1 VSDYAGPVLGAV
13 GAVIGGVVGG
23 PVGAQWGWTIGATL
37 GGVYAQSQQVI
48 PGPKIGDVQ
57 RQTQQEG
64 GFRPIVYGR
73 SHPIAGNVI
82 ADGGPVIVKKRQ
94 RQGKGGPKVETESV
108 YRTYAV
114 GFCEG
119 WAELLQ
125 VWRNG
130 ILVYDAEDPSMAAE
144 NAKFLEYATWYPGT
158 FDQPASPDLEEIYGV
173 GQAPYFRG
181 TAYLSI
187 HNEDVT
193 DQRGAWSQ
201 WQVRVN
207 TQPPE
212 AYLTSKPYPIY
223 GQDRV
228 STAVGFGTG
237 NLRPVVQQIDGQ
249 LPEEVST
256 TLTFGV
262 ASLRAPIVTID
273 GQLPEEVSTGI
284 TFGVATLRAPIVTI
298 DGQPPEEIQ
307 TAISFETGIIRRALI
322 TQEQPAEEITT
333 TLTFGEASLYEP

>member
-1 VSDYAGPVLGAV
+1 
-13 GAVIGGVVGG
+13 VIGG
-23 PVGAQWGWTIGATL
+23 PVGAQWGWAIGATL
-37 GGVYAQSQQVI
+37 GGMYSASQQVI

-94 RQGKGGPKVETESV
+94 RQGKGGPKVETESA

-119 WAELLQ
+119 EATLLQ
-125 VWRNG
+125 AWRNG

-144 NAKFLEYATWYPGT
+144 NAKFLEYATWYTGR
-158 FDQPASPDLEEIYGV
+158 FDQGPSPALEEIFGV

-181 TAYLSI
+181 TAYLAL

-201 WQVRVN
+201 WQVRVFRGAARSY
-207 TQPPE
+207 TTP
-212 AYLTSKPYPIY
+212 PYPVIFTDSL
-223 GQDRV
+223 GIASSARK
-228 STAVGFGTG
+228 G
-237 NLRPVVQQIDGQ
+237 NHYTFPVEGMSVDSRALGGM
-249 LPEEVST
+249 LKDALLSY
-256 TLTFGV
+256 
-262 ASLRAPIVTID
+262 AS
-273 GQLPEEVSTGI
+273 
-284 TFGVATLRAPIVTI
+284 
-298 DGQPPEEIQ
+298 PPEEMD
-307 TAISFETGIIRRALI
+307 ISSMALGGTLVTPLLHYDYEPETMDISSVALGGDLEV
-322 TQEQPAEEITT
+322 TLLRYQNYEPESLGVSSVALGG
-333 TLTFGEASLYEP
+333 TLT

>member
-13 GAVIGGVVGG
+13 GAVVGFAVGG
-23 PVGAQWGWTIGATL
+23 PSGAMWGWTIGATL
-37 GGVYAQSQQVI
+37 GGMYSASQQVI

-94 RQGKGGPKVETESV
+94 RQGKGGPKVETESA

-119 WAELLQ
+119 EAILLQ
-125 VWRNG
+125 AWRNG

-144 NAKFLEYATWYPGT
+144 NAKFLEYATWYTGS

-181 TAYLSI
+181 TAYLSL

-201 WQVRVN
+201 WQVRVFRGAARSY
-207 TQPPE
+207 TTP
-212 AYLTSKPYPIY
+212 PYPVIFSDSLGSTSLSRSGGHY
-223 GQDRV
+223 TFPVEGV
-228 STAVGFGTG
+228 SI
-237 NLRPVVQQIDGQ
+237 N
-249 LPEEVST
+249 
-256 TLTFGV
+256 
-262 ASLRAPIVTID
+262 SLAL
-273 GQLPEEVSTGI
+273 GG
-284 TFGVATLRAPIVTI
+284 TLRDTLLSYAWS
-298 DGQPPEEIQ
+298 PEEI
-307 TAISFETGIIRRALI
+307 TISGVALGG
-322 TQEQPAEEITT
+322 
-333 TLTFGEASLYEP
+333 TLTTPKISYTQDPESLGVSSLALGGDLETVLLRYQNYEPEPLEISSVALGGTLT

>member
-1 VSDYAGPVLGAV
+1 MSDYAGPVLGAV

-23 PVGAQWGWTIGATL
+23 VVGAQWGWAIGATL
-37 GGVYAQSQQVI
+37 GGMYSASQQVI

-82 ADGGPVIVKKRQ
+82 ADGGPVIVKKKQ
-94 RQGKGGPKVETESV
+94 RQGKGGPKVETESA

-181 TAYLSI
+181 TAYLSL

-212 AYLTSKPYPIY
+212 AYLTSKPYPAY
-223 GQDRV
+223 GQEGMGVEHDFG
-228 STAVGFGTG
+228 VGA
-237 NLRPVVQQIDGQ
+237 LIQQMHQIDGATEQ
-249 LPEEVST
+249 VGVGM
-256 TLTFGV
+256 TFGA
-262 ASLRAPIVTID
+262 ASLRPPV
-273 GQLPEEVSTGI
+273 VS
-284 TFGVATLRAPIVTI
+284 VVM
-298 DGQPPEEIQ
+298 PPEEIQ
-307 TAISFETGIIRRALI
+307 LGMTFDTAILRSPLVSVVMPPEEIQPDMTFGTAILREALI
-322 TQEQPAEEITT
+322 TQEQAPEEIQTT
-333 TLTFGEASLYEP
+333 FTFGEASLYAP

>member
-1 VSDYAGPVLGAV
+1 MSDYAGPVLGAV
-13 GAVIGGVVGG
+13 GAVIGGVIGG

-144 NAKFLEYATWYPGT
+144 NAKFLEYATWYTGS
-158 FDQPASPDLEEIYGV
+158 FDQGPSPALEEIFGV

-181 TAYLSI
+181 TAYLVL

-212 AYLTSKPYPIY
+212 AYLTSKLYPAY
-223 GQDRV
+223 GQDGIGV
-228 STAVGFGTG
+228 EHNFGAG
-237 NLRPVVQQIDGQ
+237 ALIRKVHQIDGATEQ
-249 LPEEVST
+249 VGVGM
-256 TLTFGV
+256 TFGT
-262 ASLRAPIVTID
+262 ASLRPPV
-273 GQLPEEVSTGI
+273 VS
-284 TFGVATLRAPIVTI
+284 VAM
-298 DGQPPEEIQ
+298 PPEEIQ
-307 TAISFETGIIRRALI
+307 PGMTFGTAILRAPVVPLGPQTPEEAQVTFTFGTAILREALI

-333 TLTFGEASLYEP
+333 TFTFGEASLYAP

>member
-1 VSDYAGPVLGAV
+1 MTDFAGPILGTV
-13 GAVIGGVVGG
+13 GAVVGFAVGG
-23 PVGAQWGWTIGATL
+23 PSGAMWGWTIGATL
-37 GGVYAQSQQVI
+37 GGMYSASQQVI
-48 PGPKIGDVQ
+48 PGPKIGEVA
-57 RQTQQEG
+57 RQTSQEG

-82 ADGGPVIVKKRQ
+82 ADGGPFIVVHRES
-94 RQGKGGPKVETESV
+94 QGKGGPKVEYESV

-125 VWRNG
+125 AWRNG

-144 NAKFLEYATWYPGT
+144 NAKFLEYATWYTGS

-201 WQVRVN
+201 WQVRVFRG
-207 TQPPE
+207 
-212 AYLTSKPYPIY
+212 AAKSYTSTMYPLY
-223 GQDRV
+223 GIDGASLSATFAPATMTRLV
-228 STAVGFGTG
+228 TSTAGSEAATTAFSFGT
-237 NLRPVVQQIDGQ
+237 
-249 LPEEVST
+249 
-256 TLTFGV
+256 
-262 ASLRAPIVTID
+262 
-273 GQLPEEVSTGI
+273 
-284 TFGVATLRAPIVTI
+284 ATLRAPVVPL
-298 DGQPPEEIQ
+298 GPQPPEEIQ
-307 TAISFETGIIRRALI
+307 PAMTFGTAALREALI
-322 TQEQPAEEITT
+322 THEQPAEEITT
-333 TLTFGEASLYEP
+333 TFTFGEASLYEP

>member
-1 VSDYAGPVLGAV
+1 MSDYAGPVLGAV

-144 NAKFLEYATWYPGT
+144 NAKFLEYATWYTGS
-158 FDQPASPDLEEIYGV
+158 FDQGPSPALEEIFGV

-181 TAYLSI
+181 TAYLVL

-212 AYLTSKPYPIY
+212 AYLTSKLYPAY
-223 GQDRV
+223 GQDGIGV
-228 STAVGFGTG
+228 EHDVGVGA
-237 NLRPVVQQIDGQ
+237 LIRKVRQIDGAAEQ
-249 LPEEVST
+249 IGVGM
-256 TLTFGV
+256 TFGT
-262 ASLRAPIVTID
+262 ASLRAPVVSVVMP
-273 GQLPEEVSTGI
+273 PEEIQPGM
-284 TFGVATLRAPIVTI
+284 TFGTASLRAPVVPL
-298 DGQPPEEIQ
+298 GPQPPEEIQ
-307 TAISFETGIIRRALI
+307 PGMTFGTAVLREALI

-333 TLTFGEASLYEP
+333 TFTFGEASLYEP

>member
-1 VSDYAGPVLGAV
+1 MSDFAAPVLGAV
-13 GAVIGGVVGG
+13 GAVIGWGVGG

-125 VWRNG
+125 AWRNG

-144 NAKFLEYATWYPGT
+144 NAKFLEYATWYTGS
-158 FDQPASPDLEEIYGV
+158 FDQGPSPALEEVFGV

-181 TAYLSI
+181 TAYLVL

-212 AYLTSKPYPIY
+212 AYLTSKLYPAY
-223 GQDRV
+223 GQDGIGV
-228 STAVGFGTG
+228 EHDVGVGA
-237 NLRPVVQQIDGQ
+237 LIRKVQQIDGATEQ
-249 LPEEVST
+249 IGVGM
-256 TLTFGV
+256 TFGT
-262 ASLRAPIVTID
+262 ASLRPPV
-273 GQLPEEVSTGI
+273 VS
-284 TFGVATLRAPIVTI
+284 VVM
-298 DGQPPEEIQ
+298 PPEEIQ
-307 TAISFETGIIRRALI
+307 PAMTFGTAILRAPVVPLGPQPPEEAQVTFTFGTAILREALI

-333 TLTFGEASLYEP
+333 TFTFGEASLYVP

>member
-94 RQGKGGPKVETESV
+94 RRGKGGPKVETESV

-207 TQPPE
+207 AQPPE
-212 AYLTSKPYPIY
+212 AYLTSKLYPAY
-223 GQDRV
+223 GQDGMGV
-228 STAVGFGTG
+228 EHDVGVGA
-237 NLRPVVQQIDGQ
+237 LIPKVHQIDGATEQ
-249 LPEEVST
+249 IGVGMTFGTAALRPPVVSVVMPPEEIQPGM
-256 TLTFGV
+256 TFG
-262 ASLRAPIVTID
+262 T
-273 GQLPEEVSTGI
+273 
-284 TFGVATLRAPIVTI
+284 ATLRAPLVPL
-298 DGQPPEEIQ
+298 GPQPPEEIQ
-307 TAISFETGIIRRALI
+307 PGMTFGTAILREALI
-322 TQEQPAEEITT
+322 THEQPAEEIQTT
-333 TLTFGEASLYEP
+333 FTFGEASLYEP